1 MVASEA
7 PQRET
12 SERTVAAIHLL
23 ATTSRNA
30 TARLLHA
37 AGVTVV
43 VACFLGPIVAAVW
56 FATVSVTGAW
66 INAIVKSLS
75 VDNGAV
81 ASRWSRHGLL
91 AANVINSAAT
101 SLVCAT
107 LWFEGSPASR
117 LCAMLIIA
125 IGSAYSLLR
134 FSSDATILAT
144 LLAPPSLSLACI
156 ALKGTEVQAHGS
168 FPSATAVAA
177 VLICLINFVAG
188 SRRQIIADRDK
199 LEKARQRAAEGE
211 RAAEAANEAKSQFLA
226 TMSHEIR
233 TPLNGVL
240 GMAQAMA
247 GDQLSERQ
255 RERLDIVRQSGES
268 LLAILNDILDL
279 SKIEA
284 GKLELEAVEFS
295 LSEVA
300 RGAHAAFTG
309 LANKKGLS
317 FCLEME
323 GDCGTYRGD
332 PVRLRQIMYNLISNA
347 LKFTDVGEVRVVLS
361 WRQDVLSLIVSD
373 TGVGIAPEAMGRLFN
388 NFAQADASTT
398 RRFGGTGLGLAIC
411 RHLAEAMNGSISVES
426 QRGQGSRFVVSLP
439 LEQISAEPAEVV
451 RTTAPADPS
460 GAFERPVR
468 VLAAEDNSVNQLVLK
483 TLLHQAGIQPVMV
496 DNGAAAVEAWE
507 REEWDVI
514 LMDVQMPHMDGP
526 TATRR
531 IRELERQ
538 RGGRRTPILALT
550 ANAMSDQVAQYL
562 AAGMDGHV
570 AKPIEINKL
579 FTSLERALAETFERQ
594 PVLEPPRRVGPI
606 YSVQ

>member
-1 MVASEA
+1 M
-7 PQRET
+7 
-12 SERTVAAIHLL
+12 
-23 ATTSRNA
+23 AT
-30 TARLLHA
+30 
-37 AGVTVV
+37 
-43 VACFLGPIVAAVW
+43 VW
-56 FATVSVTGAW
+56 FASVSATGAW
-66 INAIVKSLS
+66 INAIVRSLS
-75 VDNGAV
+75 VDSKSV
-81 ASRWSRHGLL
+81 TRRRSRYGLL
-91 AANVINSAAT
+91 AGNVINSAMT
-101 SLVCAT
+101 SFVSAA

-117 LCAMLIIA
+117 LCAMLILTIN
-125 IGSAYSLLR
+125 GAYSLLR
-134 FSSDATILAT
+134 FSSDPPILAM
-144 LLAPPSLSLACI
+144 LLAPPGLALAYI
-156 ALKGTEVQAHGS
+156 AVSVTKVEAHGS
-168 FPSATAVAA
+168 YLSTTALVA
-177 VLICLINFVAG
+177 VLICLVNFIAG

-199 LEKARQRAAEGE
+199 LEKARRRAAEGE
-211 RAAEAANEAKSQFLA
+211 QAAEAANLAKSQFLA

-240 GMAQAMA
+240 GMAQAIA
-247 GDQLSERQ
+247 GDELSERQ

-284 GKLELEAVEFS
+284 GKLELEAAEFS

-317 FCLEME
+317 FCLEMQ
-323 GDCGTYRGD
+323 GDCGTFRGD

-347 LKFTDVGEVRVVLS
+347 LKFTDAGEVRVALS
-361 WRQDVLSLIVSD
+361 WQQGVLSLIVAD
-373 TGVGIAPEAMGRLFN
+373 TGVGIAPEAVGRLFN

-426 QRGQGSRFVVSLP
+426 QIGQGSRFIVSLP
-439 LEQISAEPAEVV
+439 LEQISGEPATVV
-451 RTTAPADPS
+451 HTKAPVDPS
-460 GAFERPVR
+460 AAFEKPVR
-468 VLAAEDNSVNQLVLK
+468 VLAAEDNSINQLVLK
-483 TLLHQAGIQPVMV
+483 TLLHQAGIQPVVV

-507 REEWDVI
+507 RQEWDVI
-514 LMDVQMPHMDGP
+514 LMDVQMPQMDGP

-550 ANAMSDQVAQYL
+550 ANAMPDQVAQYL

-570 AKPIEINKL
+570 AKPIEISNL
-579 FTSLERALAETFERQ
+579 FTSLERVLAQTPDDQ
-594 PVLEPPRRVGPI
+594 LICSLDDPLWMRVGAARRI
-606 YSVQ
+606 E